1 MSGLFN
7 GSANF
12 KLEQYKVE
20 RDDTEKF
27 MKTGVE
33 ELRLAE
39 EEEIRDAEMARKR
52 CNVHNFTELNMKSNV
67 NVAEKWWFCDVKGAG
82 YSFSLFQTHETNY
95 FLDVWVIIQG
105 RNLARK

>member
-39 EEEIRDAEMARKR
+39 EEKIRDAEMARKR

-67 NVAEKWWFCDVKGAG
+67 KTLLQKSGGFVMLRWLDIVFH
-82 YSFSLFQTHETNY
+82 FSKHMKQILF
-95 FLDVWVIIQG
+95 
-105 RNLARK
+105 